1 MSVVQPTTTRAVVWR
16 APDDLRLEELPLPT
30 LGPGDVL
37 LRITACGLCPGET
50 MDWYMAR
57 KAPVVLGHEAVG
69 VVVEAGPDAAFAPG
83 TRLFVHHHAPC
94 LACAACRRGDH
105 VHCAAWR
112 PRRLLPGG
120 LATYAV
126 AQAAA
131 LVTDA
136 HVVPAGLDDVT
147 ATFIEPLACVVK
159 SLRRARVRPGARVLV
174 LGLGVMGL
182 LHLLAARR
190 LEPEVL
196 IGADRLAGRVAIA
209 RPFADVVLDV
219 TQDVLPEAVRAA
231 TGGEGADAVI
241 VGPGAIDALDAGV
254 ACAAPGGTVLLFA
267 PTPPEVRWAVAPHD
281 LFFRE
286 VSLVASYSAGP
297 PDTREALALLTTGL
311 PVQALVTHRLPLAEA
326 AAGYAL
332 LRRAAALKV
341 VVQP

>member
-1 MSVVQPTTTRAVVWR
+1 VSATQPTTQAVIWR
-16 APDDLRLEELPLPT
+16 GPDDLRLEELPLPA
-30 LGPGDVL
+30 LGPGDAL

-57 KAPVVLGHEAVG
+57 KAPVALGHEAVG
-69 VVVEAGPDAAFAPG
+69 VVVDAGPDAAVAPG
-83 TRLFVHHHAPC
+83 TRLFVHHHAAC
-94 LACAACRRGDH
+94 LRCAACRRGDH

-112 PRRLLPGG
+112 ARRLLPGG

-131 LVTDA
+131 LATDA
-136 HVVPAGLDDVT
+136 HVVPGALDDVT
-147 ATFIEPLACVVK
+147 ATFIEPLACVLK
-159 SLRRARVRPGARVLV
+159 SVRRARVRPGARVLV

-182 LHLLAARR
+182 LHLLVARR
-190 LEPEVL
+190 LDPGIL
-196 IGADRLAGRVAIA
+196 IGADRLAGRVAFA
-209 RPFADVVLDV
+209 RPFADVVID
-219 TQDVLPEAVRAA
+219 TTRDRLPEAVRAA
-231 TGGEGADAVI
+231 TDGEGADAVI
-241 VGPGAIDALDAGV
+241 VGPGAVEALEAGV

-267 PTPPEVRWAVAPHD
+267 PTPPEVRWAVAPHE

-297 PDTREALALLTTGL
+297 PETGEALRWLAAGL

-326 AAGYAL
+326 PAGYAL

-341 VVQP
+341 VVEP